1 MLDTVGDSV
10 AVRVTCRE
18 IRFRGSFDRGQEE
31 GAGCQRSRTTCEST
45 YLKDFSMRTYM
56 LRRDFSNTRS

>member
-1 MLDTVGDSV
+1 MLDSVGDSV

-31 GAGCQRSRTTCEST
+31 GAG
-45 YLKDFSMRTYM
+45 F
-56 LRRDFSNTRS
+56 